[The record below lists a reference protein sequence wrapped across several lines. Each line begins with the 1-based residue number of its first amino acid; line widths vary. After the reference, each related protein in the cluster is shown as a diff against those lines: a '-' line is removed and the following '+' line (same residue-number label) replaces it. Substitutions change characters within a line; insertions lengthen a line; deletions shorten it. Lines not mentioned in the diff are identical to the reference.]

1 MASGI
6 FFPLLEALSTVNSKP
21 IVIDANKS
29 AASDAAAAAG
39 PWTPPQFGQDPLT
52 IVTVPASIDS
62 QTGQPATAATDYVFD
77 AVLRV
82 THHGS
87 VRSTEHPVLTGAN
100 ISDHAYAEPQRVVL
114 EVGMSDA
121 MASYSAGMWT
131 ENVSKGIAAFQVL
144 DGLRQART
152 LVTLTT
158 RLKVYE
164 NMLIESVT
172 SPDDV
177 RSAHGLRA
185 TVTFKEILSAGA
197 SSSNSGD
204 SARPQTTGDTQS
216 GTQQGS
222 SPDQSD
228 VDQHVLPSSYY
239 STLNPGTLPG
249 QYYSTLPAVPGSG
262 AVSST
267 NLGQV
272 QKLWGED

>member
-1 MASGI
+1 MSSGI
-6 FFPLLEALSTVNSKP
+6 FFPLLEALSTVNSQP
-21 IVIDANKS
+21 LVVDSGGAGSGLSN
-29 AASDAAAAAG
+29 AAAG
-39 PWTPPQFGQDPLT
+39 PWSPPQWGQDPLT
-52 IVTVPASIDS
+52 IVTVPATINS

-77 AVLRV
+77 AVLRA

-100 ISDHAYAEPQRVVL
+100 ISDHAYAEPQRVTL
-114 EVGMSDA
+114 EIGMSDA
-121 MASYSAGMWT
+121 MAAYSAGMWT
-131 ENVSKGIAAFQVL
+131 EAVSKGIAAFQVL
-144 DGLRQART
+144 DALRTSRM

-158 RLKVYE
+158 RLKTYQ

-172 SPDDV
+172 TPDDV

-185 TVTFKEILSAGA
+185 TVVFKEILAAGA
-197 SSSNSGD
+197 SSNNSGD

-216 GTQQGS
+216 GTRQGGA
-222 SPDQSD
+222 PDQSD

-239 STLNPGTLPG
+239 STLSPGALPG
-249 QYYSTLPAVPGSG
+249 QYYSTIPAVPGSG

-267 NLGQV
+267 NLGKV